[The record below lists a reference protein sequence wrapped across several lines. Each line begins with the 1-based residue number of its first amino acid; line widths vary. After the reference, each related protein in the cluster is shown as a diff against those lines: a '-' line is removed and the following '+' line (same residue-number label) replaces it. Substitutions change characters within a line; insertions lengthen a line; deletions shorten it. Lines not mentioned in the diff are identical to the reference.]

1 MKRRLKVFFLWGDM
15 SYSGRKLKF
24 FVENFQNNLEESQR
38 VAEKLCLAE
47 DDGELS
53 ELPSLLH
60 PKHSFFHNSFW
71 GLARGPVAAQAVLT
85 AEKKYFVYAWTTP
98 LEPVTS
104 RTFVRRGYIR
114 VLPEGRQLQRKAD
127 HLHGRGSSGSSTEDN
142 CSAGWYSPTKSAGQL
157 LDWIGDFGSTMLSWT
172 PITLTSS
179 FFSYFWQR
187 KISEYIVVKDGKVV
201 YRDVGYD
208 WYMAK
213 Q

>member
-1 MKRRLKVFFLWGDM
+1 M

-24 FVENFQNNLEESQR
+24 FVENFHNNLEESQR

-47 DDGELS
+47 DDGELK
-53 ELPSLLH
+53 EIPALLH

-71 GLARGPVAAQAVLT
+71 GIARGPTAAQAVLA

-98 LEPVTS
+98 LEPITS

-114 VLPEGRQLQRKAD
+114 ILPEGRQLQWKKDRLRDENNSASID
-127 HLHGRGSSGSSTEDN
+127 NNSSCKESYFPLTN
-142 CSAGWYSPTKSAGQL
+142 AWHIF
-157 LDWIGDFGSTMLSWT
+157 DWIGECSTRMLMWT

-179 FFSYFWQR
+179 FLSYMWQR
-187 KISEYIVVKDGKVV
+187 EISEYIVVKDGKVV
-201 YRDVGYD
+201 YRDVGYN
-208 WYMAK
+208 WSMAK